1 MTRPGILIIGGG
13 ELQIPALQRA
23 RAFGLKT
30 YLTDGSETCAARSHA
45 DVFHHVDT
53 SDVDGTS
60 ALTVKLAKAGEIE
73 AVYTQGTDVEYTVAM
88 AARAADLPGIEPEAA
103 LNCKN
108 KIRMRERLHAAGIDA
123 TKFAVVRSEQ
133 DLDRAVAAVGLPA
146 FMKPAD
152 NCASRG
158 VSRVSSAAHA
168 VAAYRVARDATV
180 FTDDILLEAELAGP
194 EYSVD
199 TVVVDGNV
207 IPAGISDR
215 SFLEKQEFAIQ
226 TSSTTPSML
235 PEAIQAAM
243 YELMQR
249 AATALGITFGAFKG
263 DLVLCNGEPRIIELA
278 ARTSGGF
285 DSQYRKP
292 YSFGIDIIKAT
303 MDLARGLPFD
313 PRDLAPRWVKWSR
326 TFSVLPTPGRVTAV
340 TGMEETLALPGVRQV
355 FMHARPGC
363 TIPPYDNCA
372 VRPSHIVISADTAD
386 QLDQLEYTVKQTLRI
401 VTEPIQ

>member
-1 MTRPGILIIGGG
+1 MTKRGILIVGGG
-13 ELQIPALQRA
+13 ILQIPALQRA
-23 RAFGLKT
+23 RELGLT
-30 YLTDGSETCAARSHA
+30 THLTDGSAACAARNHA

-53 SDVDGTS
+53 SDVEGTS
-60 ALTVKLAKAGEIE
+60 ALASKLAKAGEIE

-88 AARAADLPGIEPEAA
+88 AARAAGLPGIEPEAA
-103 LNCKN
+103 LTCKN

-123 TKFAVVRSEQ
+123 TRFAVVREEK
-133 DLDRAVAAVGLPA
+133 DLPAAVAAVGLPA

-158 VSRVSSAAHA
+158 VTRVSRADDAPQ
-168 VAAYRVARDATV
+168 AYRTAREATV

-199 TVVVDGNV
+199 TVVVDGKV
-207 IPAGISDR
+207 IPAGVSDR
-215 SFLEKQEFAIQ
+215 GFLEKHEFAVQ

-235 PEAIQAAM
+235 SESVQAAM
-243 YELMQR
+243 YDLMQR

-263 DLVLCNGEPRIIELA
+263 DLVLTDGEPRIIELA

-313 PRDLAPRWVKWSR
+313 PRDLTPKWVKWSR
-326 TFSVLPTPGRVTAV
+326 TFSVLPTPGRVTSV
-340 TGMEETLALPGVRQV
+340 VGMEETLAIPGVRQI
-355 FMHARPGC
+355 FMHARPGG

-372 VRPSHIVISADTAD
+372 VRPSHIVISADSVD
-386 QLDQLEYTVKQTLRI
+386 QLDQLERRVKQTLRI